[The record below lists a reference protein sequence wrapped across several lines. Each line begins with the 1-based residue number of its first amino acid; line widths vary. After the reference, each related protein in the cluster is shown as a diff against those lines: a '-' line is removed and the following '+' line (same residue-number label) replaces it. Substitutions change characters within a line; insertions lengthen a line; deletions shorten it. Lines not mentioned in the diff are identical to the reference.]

1 MTLDLTGLKGL
12 KDKGEVRAAKAK
24 PDWAPLDLTT
34 LHPGTYLACDQSLG
48 ATGLVLFEVMPDRD
62 RWSVHMAQKIVGG
75 ETHNWEETL
84 TSSLRLQALIRAWI
98 DHWVAGTDWGT
109 VRAVHEA
116 PPTGGGRFL
125 KPELSLVSAHA
136 FRTAASG
143 FLMLPMVR
151 YQDHS
156 YLICGV
162 RNTKD
167 KKVHHAALK
176 QLFPQIY
183 GSELITNEAHRDALS
198 VALAAAK
205 RGF

>member
-12 KDKGEVRAAKAK
+12 KDKSGVKAAKAK
-24 PDWAPLDLTT
+24 PDWSPLDLTT

-62 RWSVHMAQKIVGG
+62 RWSVHMTQKIVGG
-75 ETHNWEETL
+75 EAHNWEETL
-84 TSSLRLQALIRAWI
+84 TSAARLQALMMAWI
-98 DHWVAGTDWGT
+98 DQWVAGTDWGT
-109 VRAVHEA
+109 IRAVHEA

-136 FRTAASG
+136 FRTAAGG
-143 FLMLPMVR
+143 FPLLPMVR
-151 YQDHS
+151 RQDHAR
-156 YLICGV
+156 LICG
-162 RNTKD
+162 NGNA
-167 KKVHHAALK
+167 KKPVHHAALK
-176 QLFPQIY
+176 LLFPQIS

-198 VALAAAK
+198 VALTAAK